1 MEDKELNSI
10 AEGMLRD
17 MEATQE
23 RNREL
28 EEALGVILDDVEK
41 LLEVFPRGTEN
52 YRATEALISYIN
64 KVLESED
71 A

>member
-1 MEDKELNSI
+1 MEDKELTSI

-64 KVLESED
+64 KVLESEE
-71 A
+71 

>member
-1 MEDKELNSI
+1 MEDKELTSI

>member
-1 MEDKELNSI
+1 MDDKDRI
-10 AEGMLRD
+10 
-17 MEATQE
+17 
-23 RNREL
+23 REL

-52 YRATEALISYIN
+52 YRATEDLISYIN